1 MPIEAFYVQT
11 VPSPNSNLTK
21 SIIDPVARNYFDNPY
36 TEILHKSPHQQC
48 VRCVMDTSDPWISFD
63 TNGVCS
69 HCQAYS
75 AYAAQI
81 GTPEERAR
89 QMDKMVTHLK
99 EQGKGKS
106 YDCIMG
112 LSGGVD
118 SSYLAWYAVKKLG
131 LRPLVVHV
139 DAGWNSELAISNIQN
154 IVERLG
160 IDLHT
165 LVIDWPEMRD
175 LQRSYFLSGVA
186 NLDVPQ
192 DHAFIAALSKEARKY
207 GLRDVLN
214 GGNMQ
219 TESIL
224 PNAWGYDASDATSL
238 LGIHKQFGT
247 VPLKTYPIYSN
258 WQRMVYYPFILKL
271 RSHRPLELL
280 DYNKEQAKD
289 LLKSELGWRDYGG
302 KHYESTFTKFFQAH
316 YLPEKFGYDKR
327 LAHLSSL
334 IVSGQMS
341 REEALDELNAPLY
354 DPKELSEDTLYWT
367 KKIGITKEE
376 YDRVMIAQPRDYTDY
391 PNSEKFYDWIRSNLR
406 PAVRMYQRARSF
418 GAT

>member
-1 MPIEAFYVQT
+1 MSYH
-11 VPSPNSNLTK
+11 
-21 SIIDPVARNYFDNPY
+21 DNPF
-36 TEILHKSPHQQC
+36 TEILHKSPHQTC
-48 VRCVMDTSDPWISFD
+48 VRCVMDTSDPWISF
-63 TNGVCS
+63 NEVGVCS
-69 HCQAYS
+69 HCQAYDT
-75 AYAAQI
+75 YAAQM
-81 GTPEERAR
+81 GSPEDR
-89 QMDKMVTHLK
+89 QRKLDALKQHLK
-99 EQGKGKS
+99 AQGKGKD

-118 SSYLAWYAVKKLG
+118 SSYLAWFAVKKMG

-139 DAGWNSELAISNIQN
+139 DAGWNSELAINNIQN
-154 IVERLG
+154 IVERLN

-165 LVIDWPEMRD
+165 LVIDWEEIRD

-192 DHAFIAALSKEARKY
+192 DHAFIAALCKEARKY
-207 GLRDVLN
+207 GLRDILN

-238 LGIHKQFGT
+238 LGIQKKFGT
-247 VPLKTYPIYSN
+247 KKLRNFPIYSN
-258 WQRMVYYPFILKL
+258 WLRMVYYPFILKL
-271 RSHRPLELL
+271 RTHRPLELI
-280 DYNKEQAKD
+280 DYNKAEAKE

-334 IVSGQMS
+334 IVSGQMT
-341 REEALDELNAPLY
+341 REAALAELEEPLY
-354 DPKELSEDTLYWT
+354 DPKDLEEDLSYWI
-367 KKIGITKEE
+367 KKIGISREE
-376 YDRVMIAQPRDYTDY
+376 YVRVMAARPHDYTEY
-391 PNSEKFYDWIRSNLR
+391 PNSEKFYEWIKTNLK
-406 PAVRMYQRARSF
+406 PAVRLYRSVRGV
-418 GAT
+418 GAS